1 MIFKQLFEPESC
13 TYTYLVACEH
23 TREAALIDPVVS
35 EVEVYVAL
43 IEALG
48 LKLIFTLETH
58 VHADHVTGADAL
70 RRRLGSR
77 SVVHKDAGAACGDRL
92 VSDGERIQV
101 GTLSLEVRHTPGHTN
116 GCVSYVMAD
125 RVFTGDALLIDGCGR
140 TDFQAG
146 DPGQLWDS
154 IHGKLFTLPDATQV
168 FPGHDYKGR
177 THSSIGQ
184 ERANNARLGHDRSR
198 ADFIALMGELHLP
211 YPKKIQ
217 EALPANQACGR
228 MPGLSS

>member
-13 TYTYLVACEH
+13 TYTYLVACEQ

-92 VSDGERIQV
+92 VSDGELIEV
-101 GTLSLEVRHTPGHTN
+101 GMLSLEVRHTPGHTN

-146 DPGQLWDS
+146 DAGQLWDS
-154 IHGKLFTLPDATQV
+154 IHGKLFTLPDATLV

-177 THSSIGQ
+177 THSSIGH
-184 ERANNARLGHDRSR
+184 ERANNARLGHGRGR

-228 MPGLSS
+228 MPDRPS